1 MASTA
6 VQVMLGKK
14 LTDVW
19 AALQGMR
26 TLRVKD

>member
-19 AALQGMR
+19 TALQVMR